1 MREFEAGVAAP
12 APIPVAGQQRL
23 EVAVDAEALRQVLTN
38 LLDNAWK
45 YGAPRAAQPQGA
57 LPGGVP
63 RDAEV
68 RVEFVAGPRG
78 LTIAVED
85 DGPGVPE
92 ADRERIWEPY
102 VRLDRDRRSS
112 VAGTGIGLAV
122 VKELVARSGGSCR
135 VERGA
140 RGARFVVTFP

>member
-1 MREFEAGVAAP
+1 MDTPPSA
-12 APIPVAGQQRL
+12 
-23 EVAVDAEALRQVLTN
+23 
-38 LLDNAWK
+38 
-45 YGAPRAAQPQGA
+45 
-57 LPGGVP
+57 
-63 RDAEV
+63 
-68 RVEFVAGPRG
+68 RVEFGADAHG
-78 LTIAVED
+78 LTLAVED

-112 VAGTGIGLAV
+112 IAGTGIGLAV
-122 VKELVARSGGSCR
+122 VKELVGRSGGSCR